1 MRNLIALLISC
12 SSAGALGQGLTLSP
26 QAEISIITCG
36 RGTEEVYI
44 AFGHSAIR
52 VVDPVNKI
60 DYVYNYG
67 VFDFSQPNFYLN
79 YTKGLLLFKL
89 GVYDYAD
96 FVNAYVYYNRWVSE
110 QILQLSPTQK
120 QEVYNYLEW
129 NALPENETYRYDY
142 FYNNCSNKVRDV
154 FVEVLKDS
162 LRFDHSYITTNY
174 TIRDLTDLYLKDQPW
189 GDLGIDICLGLPMD
203 KKASPYEHM
212 FIPDYLAS
220 SFDHATNKINGADL
234 PMVKLKK
241 QVYVNVPMDPSKN
254 ALHPWWILGGFFFIT
269 GGLSGYDWKR
279 KKASLWFDAI
289 FFGALGIVGALLLL
303 LWLGTDHQAAAKNF
317 NLLWALPTHL
327 IVLSIFSKKMQPF
340 LRKYFLGVTV
350 LTALLLLSWS
360 FLPQQMHI
368 FLLPVVAALG
378 LRSFLLSRLL

>member
-12 SSAGALGQGLTLSP
+12 CSVGAPGQGLTLSP

-60 DYVYNYG
+60 DYAYNYG
-67 VFDFSQPNFYLN
+67 VFNFSQPNFYLN
-79 YTKGLLLFKL
+79 YTKGLLLFNL

-120 QEVYNYLEW
+120 QAVYNYLEW

-142 FYNNCSNKVRDV
+142 FYNNCANKVRDV

-203 KKASPYEHM
+203 KKASPYEYM

-241 QVYVNVPMDPSKN
+241 QVYVSVPMDPSKN

-269 GGLSGYDWKR
+269 WGLSWYDWKR
-279 KKASLWFDAI
+279 KKATLWFDAI
-289 FFGALGIVGALLLL
+289 FFGALGIVGTLLLG

-327 IVLSIFSKKMQPF
+327 IVLSIFSKKMRPL
-340 LRKYFLGVTV
+340 LRKYFLGVTA
-350 LTALLLLSWS
+350 LTVLLLLSWS

-378 LRSFLLSRLL
+378 LRSFVLSRLL